1 MKCAVKCANSEL
13 KPDNRNLLSV
23 AFKNVVGS
31 RRTAWRVILSIE
43 NKAGPDNKPLLEEY
57 KRTIRSE
64 LQEQCMEVIVSNYI
78 MLIEAIYGHIYLVH

>member
-1 MKCAVKCANSEL
+1 MKCAVKCADSEL

-43 NKAGPDNKPLLEEY
+43 SKAVSDNKPLLQEY

-64 LQEQCMEVIVSNYI
+64 LQQHCMEIIVSCYI
-78 MLIEAIYGHIYLVH
+78 MIIEAIYYIYLIH

>member
-13 KPDNRNLLSV
+13 KPDNRNLFSV
-23 AFKNVVGS
+23 AFKNAVGS

-43 NKAGPDNKPLLEEY
+43 TKAGLDNKPLLQEY

-78 MLIEAIYGHIYLVH
+78 MLIKAIYGHIYLAH

>member
-23 AFKNVVGS
+23 AFKNVVGT

-43 NKAGPDNKPLLEEY
+43 SKANSDNKPLLNDY

-64 LQEQCMEVIVSNYI
+64 LQEHCMEIIVSSYI
-78 MLIEAIYGHIYLVH
+78 VLIKAIYAHIILYI